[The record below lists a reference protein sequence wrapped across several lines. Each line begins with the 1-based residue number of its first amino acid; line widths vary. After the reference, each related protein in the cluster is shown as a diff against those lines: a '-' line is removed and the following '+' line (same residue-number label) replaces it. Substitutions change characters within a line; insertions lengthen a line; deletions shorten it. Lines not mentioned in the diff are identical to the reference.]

1 MKTTLTPEEQKEA
14 AEAAGETPIPNAH
27 LFDYCTEDTATRN
40 TLMERFELIKVRKVD
55 LNAGSGVAVIF
66 NPYVSG
72 NRVDEI
78 QGLLFDRGVTNEI
91 IVCE

>member
-14 AEAAGETPIPNAH
+14 AEAAGETPVPNAH